1 MKNGKVL
8 ILGIETSCDE
18 TAAAVVADGYEILS
32 NVVSSQVEIHR
43 CFGGVVP
50 EVASRRHLEMLNPVI
65 DLALKEAGVS
75 FDDLD
80 AVAVTQ
86 GPGLLGSLLVGL
98 MAAKSL
104 AFALKLPLIA
114 VHHIK
119 AHVYANFLAYPRVEF
134 PFVALVVSGG
144 HTDLIYATSHSDF
157 RLIGRTKD
165 DAAGEA
171 FDKVARFLGLEYP
184 GGPAIERKA
193 RQGDPAAFPLPHLQ
207 RTGEDFDTSFSGL
220 KTAVIYRWRQA
231 QEKGEKVRV
240 EDVAASFQATVV
252 EILQEK
258 AFAAVR
264 AFKVPTLLLAG
275 GVAANGHLRARFT
288 TRAQEEGINLLI
300 PPPALCTDNAA
311 MVAAA
316 AYYQFLRGDFA
327 PLTISAEAGLPLG

>member
-1 MKNGKVL
+1 MKNGRVL

-18 TAAAVVADGYEILS
+18 TAAAVVADGREILS

-43 CFGGVVP
+43 RFGGVVP
-50 EVASRRHLEMLNPVI
+50 EVASRKHLEMLNPVI
-65 DLALKEAGVS
+65 DLALKGAGVS
-75 FDDLD
+75 LGDLD

-98 MAAKSL
+98 MVAKSL
-104 AFALKLPLIA
+104 AFVLRLPLIA
-114 VHHIK
+114 VHHIR
-119 AHVYANFLAYPRVEF
+119 AHVYANFLAHPRVNF

-171 FDKVARFLGLEYP
+171 FDKVARFLGLGYP

-193 RQGDPAAFPLPHLQ
+193 RQGDPTAFPLPRLH
-207 RTGEDFDTSFSGL
+207 TSGDFDTSFSGL

-231 QEKGEKVRV
+231 QERGEKVRV

-252 EILQEK
+252 EILEEK

-275 GVAANGHLRARFT
+275 GVAANGHLRERFA
-288 TRAQEEGINLLI
+288 TRAQAEGVKLLL
-300 PPPALCTDNAA
+300 PPPVLCTDNAA

-327 PLTISAEAGLPLG
+327 PLTVSADAGLPLS